1 MPTNF
6 YRRTA
11 YRLSEQPVPNCFLKL
26 DEHFDRALSVTQRRG
41 ATTHIAILLA
51 ESVCARMADVEMF
64 AFLMEDARKRHRL
77 ERDGESKAAI
87 LTRSFMIGYLGAAR
101 ALLDSGANVLATL
114 YHFAGERAERSFVHP
129 AFWQQFVACAPNVH
143 RRYHPLRLFFNEVNR
158 WCAETTDRI
167 PPLEANQ
174 SIFGV
179 YPSRDSHMKVLDE
192 ALVDLVHLPGESR
205 PLAWIDPLQLHDRWK
220 PQFLGLCEKLCQEIE
235 TNV

>member
-1 MPTNF
+1 MSTNF

-26 DEHFDRALSVTQRRG
+26 DQHLERALAVAEPRG
-41 ATTHIAILLA
+41 ATTHVFILLA

-64 AFLMEDARKRHRL
+64 AFLIEDARKRHRL
-77 ERDGESKAAI
+77 ERDGEIKAAI

-101 ALLDSGANVLATL
+101 ALLDNAANLLATL
-114 YHFAGERAERSFVHP
+114 YHFADQRAERSFAAP
-129 AFWQQFVACAPNVH
+129 EFWQQFVARAPNVH

-192 ALVDLVHLPGESR
+192 AVIDLAQLPGEKR
-205 PLAWIDPLQLHDRWK
+205 PLNWIDPLQLHDRWK

-235 TNV
+235 TSV